1 MTFTFINIKKLLS
14 RSEDKVDLFS
24 NVKNPTKD
32 ENRTTKLTGESKG
45 DHFTLE
51 DDELKVIERYSS
63 QIFMC
68 VCVCVCVFSDV
79 QLFKTPWTIVHQ
91 AALSMEFPGKKYWSG
106 LPFPSVPVVS

>member
-68 VCVCVCVFSDV
+68 VCVCVCVYSV
-79 QLFKTPWTIVHQ
+79 MSNSSKPR
-91 AALSMEFPGKKYWSG
+91 G
-106 LPFPSVPVVS
+106 L